1 MLRRG
6 KYYNSLGVFNR
17 TMPSKDLPV
26 EVDWRSTGA
35 DAGVKDQGMC
45 GSCGGEGQGEAL
57 PPLYLNPRTPNPRLG
72 GGAGRGSTTRHP
84 HVPYG
89 PHAS

>member
-45 GSCGGEGQGEAL
+45 GSCYVRRGRGGADARVKDQGRCGSC
-57 PPLYLNPRTPNPRLG
+57 YVRMG
-72 GGAGRGSTTRHP
+72 GGGGSRIRVCVTTA
-84 HVPYG
+84 V
-89 PHAS
+89 